1 MINGRML
8 YRVKPIL
15 NHPPP
20 MTLRQFRG
28 FFSIA
33 DYCHIWILG
42 YEEPAQP
49 LYNLITETQ
58 QAQTDKLACSP
69 ETQKAFQFSSIQSV
83 SHIRLFATPWTTA
96 CQKPLSITKSQS
108 LPKLM
113 SIELGMPSNNLIL
126 CHLLLLLPSS
136 FPASE
141 SFLLSQ
147 VTSGDQSTGVSA
159 LASLLPKNTQD

>member
-28 FFSIA
+28 FFGIA

-49 LYNLITETQ
+49 LYNLITEPQ
-58 QAQTDKLACSP
+58 QAQTDKLAWSP
-69 ETQKAFQFSSIQSV
+69 ETQKAFSSVQFSQSV
-83 SHIRLFATPWTTA
+83 ISDSLQPHGPQHARNPCPSTNH
-96 CQKPLSITKSQS
+96 S

-113 SIELGMPSNNLIL
+113 SIELGMPANHLIL

-141 SFLLSQ
+141 SVLMSQ
-147 VTSGDQSTGVSA
+147 LFA
-159 LASLLPKNTQD
+159 